1 MGPLQ
6 TITFLLKREPS
17 KEGSRRSSWG
27 RGLRASDSLA
37 RGSRE
42 PRVAAASVPRVCS
55 ACTPPPGFL
64 EGASRRW
71 GAPFRT
77 TPRLIK
83 GARRPALT
91 LPRPARGSLV
101 PPWRTVGATAGRTA
115 ADPARSPSQP
125 SPTLAGSRAAPR
137 ASTPSR
143 FSVSLLSRN
152 KEMPRGWPEGDSF
165 LLEGDTENDL
175 MCSRHPD
182 PAESPS
188 PCFLG
193 HGLWGALRV
202 FLDKLRR

>member
-115 ADPARSPSQP
+115 ADLWPGVGQPRSPRLRRVSQFLCCLGTRKCP
-125 SPTLAGSRAAPR
+125 GAGLRGTVSFWKETL
-137 ASTPSR
+137 
-143 FSVSLLSRN
+143 
-152 KEMPRGWPEGDSF
+152 K
-165 LLEGDTENDL
+165 NDL

>member
-6 TITFLLKREPS
+6 TITFLLKRETS

-37 RGSRE
+37 RGSKE

-55 ACTPPPGFL
+55 ARTPPPGFL
-64 EGASRRW
+64 EGASRLW
-71 GAPFRT
+71 SAPFRT
-77 TPRLIK
+77 TPRLGK
-83 GARRPALT
+83 GALRPALT
-91 LPRPARGSLV
+91 LPRPARGQPRSAVENRGGHRGKDRGLPCAPAV
-101 PPWRTVGATAGRTA
+101 PALSNSGRESGS
-115 ADPARSPSQP
+115 PARLDSVTFLFLCCLGTRQCPGAGLRGTVSFWKE
-125 SPTLAGSRAAPR
+125 TL
-137 ASTPSR
+137 
-143 FSVSLLSRN
+143 
-152 KEMPRGWPEGDSF
+152 K
-165 LLEGDTENDL
+165 NDL

-202 FLDKLRR
+202 FLHKLRR